1 MALIPTRIKNLENGY
16 LHGDIDLGNQYRR
29 IKINLLLYVKCKN
42 VISWTQYT
50 VNIKEVVIEIFT
62 CTENVAKYKK
72 FVLEI

>member
-50 VNIKEVVIEIFT
+50 VNIKEVTMKVLTF
-62 CTENVAKYKK
+62 TENVAKYKN